1 MVPVL
6 DTGWTVAD
14 AVDKA
19 AARGSVELSVEA
31 TPFRYRLDWV
41 MLEIDT

>member
-1 MVPVL
+1 VL

-14 AVDKA
+14 AADKA
-19 AARGSVELSVEA
+19 DARGSVELPVEA
-31 TPFRYRLDWV
+31 VPFTNRLDWV